1 MKFGGPC
8 RPGWVFLHLA
18 DGLAT
23 PTKHARPGRSV
34 LDPRDKDIQSTAEDL
49 LEIFTDSDWAGN
61 RRTRKSVSVAH
72 FYLNG
77 VLLHTLTRSQ
87 SGQLRFRHG
96 FDRVRGHDNRCIVE
110 FITGR
115 KCSSWNS
122 DAIHKERNG
131 IRTPQARCWQSTPH
145 LMWITVVARTCEG

>member
-8 RPGWVFLHLA
+8 RPGCFFLHLA

-34 LDPRDKDIQSTAEDL
+34 LDPRDEDIQSTGEDL
-49 LEIFTDSDWAGN
+49 LEISTDSDWAGN

-87 SGQLRFRHG
+87 KSIAL
-96 FDRVRGHDNRCIVE
+96 
-110 FITGR
+110 
-115 KCSSWNS
+115 SSCFW
-122 DAIHKERNG
+122 
-131 IRTPQARCWQSTPH
+131 PSTWP
-145 LMWITVVARTCEG
+145 

>member
-8 RPGWVFLHLA
+8 RPGWDFLHLA

-61 RRTRKSVSVAH
+61 RRTMKSVSVAH

-77 VLLHTLTRSQ
+77 VLLPTLTRNQNS
-87 SGQLRFRHG
+87 
-96 FDRVRGHDNRCIVE
+96 NRA
-110 FITGR
+110 F
-115 KCSSWNS
+115 
-122 DAIHKERNG
+122 
-131 IRTPQARCWQSTPH
+131 
-145 LMWITVVARTCEG
+145 VV